1 MGIDVHLIWDGM
13 TDDDRMKQT
22 FIDLQESARRA
33 EELRQFADGGGVV
46 TNEMMMAVTASMPYK
61 ARGMAGYIREGYGI
75 SPFPS
80 AILVREAFDAP
91 QGTAVEIAASV
102 MRERLHSVTEPA
114 GCAVGR
120 AASKLWQFMAETAP
134 PEVDCGPVSEWV
146 ATRPATVWECVQERC
161 ENGAM
166 AGGCT
171 PAAEMMENY
180 TAFVEL
186 AERVERDHGRPCRVL
201 VDA

>member
-13 TDDDRMKQT
+13 TDDDRKKQT

-33 EELRQFADGGGVV
+33 DELRQFADSGGVI
-46 TNEMMMAVTASMPYK
+46 TTQMMMAVQAGTSFK

-75 SPFPS
+75 SPHPC

-91 QGTAVEIAASV
+91 DRTAVEIPAAV

-114 GCAVGR
+114 DCAVGR
-120 AASKLWQFMAETAP
+120 AASNLWQFMADTAP
-134 PEVDCGPVSEWV
+134 PDVEWGPVSEW
-146 ATRPATVWECVQERC
+146 APTRPATVWECVQERC
-161 ENGAM
+161 ANA
-166 AGGCT
+166 AHVGGT
-171 PAAEMMENY
+171 ATADEMMLNY

-186 AERVERDHGRPCRVL
+186 AERLEREHGHPCRVV